1 MKNLACLAVL
11 ISLGASPAWGQD
23 TAQDAGKYVTREEY
37 EKLKKDLEA
46 LKASQDN
53 QDKKKKDQDLQA
65 QIDELEKELKA
76 VKEKAEVGKP
86 GETKFV
92 ITGYGF
98 AGFTLRDREPSTF
111 SAGMSPIFLWR
122 PSERILFE
130 AEVELGLEGRDTT
143 INLEYADINYV
154 LADEVILR
162 AGRFLTPF
170 GVFSERMHPAWI
182 NKLPDMPLAFGED
195 GGISPFSVLG
205 VEARGALPLGETKL
219 TYSAYLANT
228 LRLITDDPVD
238 AGKLADDKFT
248 DDAHRKIVGGRLG
261 FYPLPELELGYS
273 ILYGR
278 VGASGSPFSEVD
290 ALLQAVDLTCVEDV
304 DWLKGVFTLFAQW
317 GWSHVDRA
325 TYDPTGTL
333 GFGPVTFNNRREGG
347 YVEVAYRPSRLEVDV
362 LKNCE
367 LILRYDHFHKP
378 PEAPDAVVETRW
390 TLGLDY
396 WVTSALVV
404 KAAYEWDRKTDPTG
418 SARGANAFLAQV
430 ALGF

>member
-1 MKNLACLAVL
+1 MRISVCLACFLV
-11 ISLGASPAWGQD
+11 LGARVALAQEA
-23 TAQDAGKYVTREEY
+23 AQDGGKPVTREEY

-46 LKASQDN
+46 LKAAQE
-53 QDKKKKDQDLQA
+53 KKKDDQDLQG

-76 VKEKAEVGKP
+76 VKEKAEAAKP

-98 AGFTLRDREPSTF
+98 AGYTLRERVPSTF

-122 PSERILFE
+122 PSDRILFE

-154 LADEVILR
+154 LTDEIILR

-205 VEARGALPLGETKL
+205 VEARGAVPLGETKL
-219 TYSAYLANT
+219 TYSAYVANT

-248 DDAHRKIVGGRLG
+248 DDAHRKIVGGRVG
-261 FYPLPELELGYS
+261 FFPIPELELGYS

-278 VGASGSPFSEVD
+278 VGASGTPFSEVD
-290 ALLQAVDLTCVEDV
+290 ALLQAVDLTCVQDV

-317 GWSHVDRA
+317 GWSHVIRA
-325 TYDPTGTL
+325 TYDPTGAL
-333 GFGPVTFNNRREGG
+333 LFGPVTFDNRREGG
-347 YVEVAYRPSRLEVDV
+347 YVEISYRPSKVDV
-362 LKNCE
+362 DPVKNFE
-367 LILRYDHFHKP
+367 LILRYDRFHKP
-378 PEAPDAVVETRW
+378 PGAPDAVVETRW

-396 WVTSALVV
+396 WITSALVV
-404 KAAYEWDRKTDPTG
+404 KVAYEWDRQEDPAG
-418 SARGANAFLAQV
+418 LARGANAFLAQF
-430 ALGF
+430 AMGF